1 MELKEKD
8 ILKAVKDLLKIEG
21 FFVIRNHQ
29 SLGSHPGLSDLTAI
43 KKGKVFFI
51 EIKTSRGF
59 QSNDQI
65 NFQKNVESHGGVY
78 LLIRSVDSLFETL
91 KEMDLCAGRLF

>member
-1 MELKEKD
+1 MELKERD

-29 SLGSHPGLSDLTAI
+29 SLGSHPGLSDLTAL

-51 EIKTSRGF
+51 EIKTSRGI

-65 NFQKNVESHGGVY
+65 NFEKNIVSHGGEY
-78 LLIRSVDSLFETL
+78 LLIRNVDELFNIL
-91 KEMDLCAGRLF
+91 KEKGMCAGRLF